1 MIPLYIP
8 EMTILATRNF
18 LSTNLSFY
26 DQDVYI
32 HIYDHLQLQEREENS
47 CSLAFNFQLVPFL
60 VTRNFS
66 SFFFDCVKKDT
77 ADCLTRRNFLSASF
91 YFVHVNCCISNIS

>member
-1 MIPLYIP
+1 MVFMFRRELFFPQEISCPGIFETSQNNDIVLTFKMIPLYIP

-66 SFFFDCVKKDT
+66 SV
-77 ADCLTRRNFLSASF
+77 FL
-91 YFVHVNCCISNIS
+91 